1 MAKIIKIG
9 VLYLS
14 RLEIDNYNDNITIS
28 MDSDKTEA
36 KTFYDDNFLAIAIN
50 IIHNTINAELELEI
64 IEEKEGKND

>member
-1 MAKIIKIG
+1 MEKIIKIG

-14 RLEIDNYNDNITIS
+14 KLEIDSYDDNITIS
-28 MDSDKTEA
+28 MNSDKTEA

-64 IEEKEGKND
+64 IEEKEGENE